1 MIKKRFL
8 SMFVLL
14 AAVVM
19 GAWAQETQVTFV
31 PGEFDAKTSV
41 EYQLVKQGITIAVS
55 SGTVTKDQFRVFKN
69 STFTVTSTV
78 GNIKSVELTA
88 YATGENKYGP
98 GCLTTPTTGQYT
110 FESEG
115 NKGTWTGDAATFT
128 LTASKNQIRV
138 TQIVVT
144 IGEAAT
150 GINDVKVNGAEKA
163 NWYDLS
169 GRPLNGKPT
178 KTGAYVKNGKKV
190 VIK

>member
-55 SGTVTKDQFRVFKN
+55 SGTVTQDQFRVFKN
-69 STFTVTSTV
+69 ETFTVTSTV

-138 TQIVVT
+138 KQIVVT

-150 GINDVKVNGAEKA
+150 GINDVKVNDAEKA

>member
-8 SMFVLL
+8 SLFVLL

-19 GAWAQETQVTFV
+19 GAWAQGTQVTFV
-31 PGEFDAKTSV
+31 PGEFDAKTN
-41 EYQLVKQGITIAVS
+41 EAYQLVKQGITIAVS
-55 SGTVTKDQFRVFKN
+55 NGTVTQDQFRVFKN

>member
-19 GAWAQETQVTFV
+19 GAWAQGTQVTFV

-69 STFTVTSTV
+69 ETFTVTSTV

>member
-31 PGEFDAKTSV
+31 PGEFDAKTNV

-55 SGTVTKDQFRVFKN
+55 NGSVTQEQFRVFKN
-69 STFTVTSTV
+69 ATFTVTSTV

-138 TQIVVT
+138 KQIVVT

-150 GINDVKVNGAEKA
+150 GINDVKVNDAEKA

>member
-19 GAWAQETQVTFV
+19 GAWAQGTQVTFV
-31 PGEFDAKTSV
+31 PGEFDAKTN
-41 EYQLVKQGITIAVS
+41 EAYQLVKQGITIAVS
-55 SGTVTKDQFRVFKN
+55 NGSVTQNQFRVFKN
-69 STFTVTSTV
+69 ATFTVTSTV

-150 GINDVKVNGAEKA
+150 GISDVKVNGAEKA

>member
-31 PGEFDAKTSV
+31 PGEFDAKTNV

-55 SGTVTKDQFRVFKN
+55 NGTVTQDQFRVFKN
-69 STFTVTSTV
+69 ATFTVTSTV

-150 GINDVKVNGAEKA
+150 GINDVKVNNAEKA

>member
-31 PGEFDAKTSV
+31 PGEFDAKTN
-41 EYQLVKQGITIAVS
+41 EAYQLVKQGITIAVS
-55 SGTVTKDQFRVFKN
+55 NGSVTQDQFRVFKN
-69 STFTVTSTV
+69 ETFTVTSTV

-150 GINDVKVNGAEKA
+150 GISDVKVNNAEKA

>member
-19 GAWAQETQVTFV
+19 GAWAQGTQVTFV
-31 PGEFDAKTSV
+31 PGEFDAKTN
-41 EYQLVKQGITIAVS
+41 EAYQLVKQGITIAVS
-55 SGTVTKDQFRVFKN
+55 NGSVTQDQIRVFKN

-88 YATGENKYGP
+88 FATGENKYGP

-150 GINDVKVNGAEKA
+150 GISDVKVNSAEKA

>member
-19 GAWAQETQVTFV
+19 GAWAQGTQVTFV
-31 PGEFDAKTSV
+31 PGEFDAKTN
-41 EYQLVKQGITIAVS
+41 EAYQLVKQGITIAVS
-55 SGTVTKDQFRVFKN
+55 NGSVTQNQFRVFKN
-69 STFTVTSTV
+69 ATFTVTSTV

-88 YATGENKYGP
+88 YATGETKYGP

-115 NKGTWTGDAATFT
+115 YKGTWTGDAATFT

>member
-31 PGEFDAKTSV
+31 PGEFDAKTNV

-55 SGTVTKDQFRVFKN
+55 SGTVTQDQFRVFKN
-69 STFTVTSTV
+69 ETFTVTSTV

-150 GINDVKVNGAEKA
+150 GISDVKVNNAEKA

>member
-19 GAWAQETQVTFV
+19 GAWAQETQVTLV
-31 PGEFDAKTSV
+31 PGEFDAKTN
-41 EYQLVKQGITIAVS
+41 EAYQLVKQGITIAVS
-55 SGTVTKDQFRVFKN
+55 NGSVTQDQFRVFKN

-150 GINDVKVNGAEKA
+150 GISDVKVNGAEKA

>member
-19 GAWAQETQVTFV
+19 GAWAQGTQVTFV
-31 PGEFDAKTSV
+31 PGEFDAKTNV

-55 SGTVTKDQFRVFKN
+55 NGSVTQEQFRVFKN
-69 STFTVTSTV
+69 ATFTVTSTV

>member
-19 GAWAQETQVTFV
+19 GAWAQGTQVTFV

-69 STFTVTSTV
+69 ETFTVTSTV

-150 GINDVKVNGAEKA
+150 GINDVKVNDAEKA

>member
-8 SMFVLL
+8 SLFVLL

-69 STFTVTSTV
+69 ETFTVTSTV

>member
-19 GAWAQETQVTFV
+19 SAWAQETQVTFV
-31 PGEFDAKTSV
+31 PGEFDAKTNV

-55 SGTVTKDQFRVFKN
+55 NGTVTQDQFRVFKN
-69 STFTVTSTV
+69 ATFTVTSTV

-150 GINDVKVNGAEKA
+150 GINDVKVNNAEKA

>member
-55 SGTVTKDQFRVFKN
+55 SGTVTQEQFRVFKN
-69 STFTVTSTV
+69 ATFTVTSTV

>member
-8 SMFVLL
+8 SLFVLL

-69 STFTVTSTV
+69 ETFTVTSTV

-178 KTGAYVKNGKKV
+178 KTGAYVKNGKKI

>member
-19 GAWAQETQVTFV
+19 GAWAQGTQVTFV
-31 PGEFDAKTSV
+31 PGEFDAKTN
-41 EYQLVKQGITIAVS
+41 EAYQLVKQGITIAVS
-55 SGTVTKDQFRVFKN
+55 NGSVTQNQFRVFKN
-69 STFTVTSTV
+69 ATFTVTSTV

-150 GINDVKVNGAEKA
+150 GINDVKVNDAEKA

>member
-19 GAWAQETQVTFV
+19 GAWAQGTQVTFV
-31 PGEFDAKTSV
+31 PGEFDAKTN
-41 EYQLVKQGITIAVS
+41 EAYQLVKQGITIAVS
-55 SGTVTKDQFRVFKN
+55 NGSVTQNQFRVFKN

-150 GINDVKVNGAEKA
+150 GINDVKVNNAEKA

>member
-31 PGEFDAKTSV
+31 PSEFDAKTSV

-55 SGTVTKDQFRVFKN
+55 SGTVTQDQFRVFKN
-69 STFTVTSTV
+69 ETFTVTSTV

-88 YATGENKYGP
+88 KATGENKYGP

-150 GINDVKVNGAEKA
+150 GINDVKVNNTEKA

>member
-8 SMFVLL
+8 SMFMLL

-55 SGTVTKDQFRVFKN
+55 SGTVTQNQFRVFKN
-69 STFTVTSTV
+69 ETFTVTSTV

-150 GINDVKVNGAEKA
+150 GISDVKVNGAEKA

>member
-31 PGEFDAKTSV
+31 PGEFDAKTNV

-55 SGTVTKDQFRVFKN
+55 NGTVTQDQFRVFKN
-69 STFTVTSTV
+69 ATFTVTSTV

-128 LTASKNQIRV
+128 LTASKNQSRV

>member
-31 PGEFDAKTSV
+31 PGEFDAKTNV

-55 SGTVTKDQFRVFKN
+55 NGTVTQDQFRVFKN
-69 STFTVTSTV
+69 ATFTVTSTV

>member
-19 GAWAQETQVTFV
+19 GAWAQGTQVTFV
-31 PGEFDAKTSV
+31 PGEFDAKTN
-41 EYQLVKQGITIAVS
+41 EAYQLVKQGITIAVS
-55 SGTVTKDQFRVFKN
+55 SGSVTQEQFRVFKN

-88 YATGENKYGP
+88 TVSGENKYGP
-98 GCLTTPTTGQYT
+98 GSLTTPTTGQYT

-115 NKGTWTGDAATFT
+115 YKGTWTGDAATFT
-128 LTASKNQIRV
+128 LTASNNQIRV

>member
-55 SGTVTKDQFRVFKN
+55 SGTVTQDQFRVFKN
-69 STFTVTSTV
+69 ETFTVTSTV

>member
-31 PGEFDAKTSV
+31 PGEFDAKTN
-41 EYQLVKQGITIAVS
+41 EAYQLVKQGITIAVS
-55 SGTVTKDQFRVFKN
+55 NGTVTQEQFRVFKN
-69 STFTVTSTV
+69 ETFTVTSTV

-150 GINDVKVNGAEKA
+150 GISDVKVNGAEKA

>member
-8 SMFVLL
+8 SLFVLL

-69 STFTVTSTV
+69 ETFTVTSTV

-150 GINDVKVNGAEKA
+150 GINDVKVNNAVNA